1 MDNNAC
7 FQCGNRPVGGNY
19 PHLRPTTDSYSFCT
33 CMPPNRKGIMPPPGR
48 PPLPAY
54 GPFVG
59 NGFSLINTNPYLV
72 DTSTLSYGQLLI
84 YSETV
89 NTTVTRRA
97 DASCIN
103 LVAKFNMVNDT
114 ITNTV
119 MNDFLNKYV
128 AHNYETL
135 QGVLPVLK
143 SKIRFR
149 IYYTITD
156 FSGGVMT
163 SDVMDLFTDDT
174 HFHFTDVMDLFVTSS
189 KGLIIKTIPAMTYGG
204 EYTLTLDRVEAYLDY
219 LDTIKYTTMGVNP
232 FYQFTDNNMKIAL
245 QHETIEGYESDGS
258 LLISSCN
265 INQSFDYVANVNN
278 RVKLSFT
285 AFMGNL
291 IAAPDTLDVWNALNT
306 PTEEMVATLQSQVAE
321 LQSKLAADELL
332 IQTLTSRLDALEGQV
347 NLNKNNIASNTRD
360 ISIINIKNNEQ
371 DDRIT
376 NLENRVDVLES
387 KPLALNKYQEGQHF
401 VASQLTWN
409 GYGNLYQSTKSF
421 IADGDFETDVAAGNL
436 VVVATDAAGIAPVVE
451 RVDILEEEVQD
462 LQDKELEKNKVVIVN
477 LNDNTKQ
484 YVNSYSDAATILN
497 NDLNGSYRVYPGEG
511 YTEASFADEL
521 FKNTTSLKQIVIPT
535 STTTFG
541 RKVFENS
548 GLTSLDIQNNITTIG
563 TDMCYNCSD
572 LTSVT
577 IDSPTLE
584 LNSGAFMNCSNLTDI
599 NIVSVN
605 KLQTSAFYN
614 TGAET
619 ITVPASC
626 VLINTGCFN
635 KCSNLKT
642 LTIGATELK
651 DHMVNSSTQLES
663 IELLDTVTTIDSTCF
678 QGCPEPL
685 IINIHKS
692 EGSITGSPW
701 GAGSGVTINWG
712 VN

>member
-1 MDNNAC
+1 
-7 FQCGNRPVGGNY
+7 
-19 PHLRPTTDSYSFCT
+19 
-33 CMPPNRKGIMPPPGR
+33 MPPNKNGMFPPPPPPPPGK
-48 PPLPAY
+48 PKLPTY

-72 DTSTLSYGQLLI
+72 DTTKFSYGQFLS
-84 YSETV
+84 YSEAV
-89 NTTVTRRA
+89 NTIVTRRA
-97 DASCIN
+97 DSSCIN
-103 LVAKFNMVNDT
+103 LVAKFNMVNET
-114 ITNTV
+114 MTNTV
-119 MNDFLNKYV
+119 MNDFLNKYI

-135 QGVLPVLK
+135 HGVLPVLK

-149 IYYTITD
+149 IFYTITD
-156 FSGGVMT
+156 FSGGVMA
-163 SDVMDLFTDDT
+163 SDIMDVFVDDT
-174 HFHFTDVMDLFVTSS
+174 HFHFTDVQDMFVTSS
-189 KGLIIKTIPAMTYGG
+189 KGLIIKNIPAMTYGG
-204 EYTLTLDRVEAYLDY
+204 EYTITLDRIEAYLDY
-219 LDTIKYTTMGVNP
+219 LDTIKYTEIGVNP
-232 FYQFTDNNMKIAL
+232 FYQFTDNNMKIVL
-245 QHETIEGYESDGS
+245 QHETINNYEPDGS
-258 LLISSCN
+258 ILISTCT
-265 INQSFDYVANVNN
+265 INQSFDYVANVTN
-278 RVKLSFT
+278 RVKLSFI

-306 PTEEMVATLQSQVAE
+306 PTEEMIATLQSEVAE
-321 LQSKLAADELL
+321 LYSRVDAQQLL
-332 IQTLTSRLDALEGQV
+332 IDTLTTRLDELEGQV
-347 NLNKNNIASNTRD
+347 NLNKNNIATNTRD

-371 DDRIT
+371 DVRIT
-376 NLENRVDVLES
+376 NLEDRVDVLEDR
-387 KPLALNKYQEGQHF
+387 PVALNKYKPDQEF

-409 GYGNLYQSTKSF
+409 GYGSLFQSTKSF
-421 IADGDFETDVAAGNL
+421 IADGDFDTDVAAGNL

-451 RVDILEEEVQD
+451 RVDILEEEVRD

-484 YVNSYSDAATILN
+484 YVNSYSDAAAILN

-511 YTEASFADEL
+511 YTEESFADEL

-535 STTTFG
+535 STTTLG

-548 GLTSLDIQNNITTIG
+548 GLTTLDIQNNIKTIG

-577 IDSPTLE
+577 IDSSTLE

-599 NIVSVN
+599 NIISVN

-626 VLINTGCFN
+626 VLVNTGCFN